1 MYTIKKENIYNDEE
15 DCKQTQTQTHTSHK
29 NIDISH
35 ILKDVELCIKSGL
48 EDKLRLFF
56 YKFETYEQMHNEV
69 LNLTIV
75 KNLVNNNA
83 VLNHV
88 INDMKYTNNHQN
100 DDTFHDSS
108 AESEIIVLIRENDY
122 LREELNKYKK
132 KNSYFRIRTN

>member
-15 DCKQTQTQTHTSHK
+15 DCKQTQTHTSHK

-83 VLNHV
+83 VLNRV

-132 KNSYFRIRTN
+132 KLIF